1 MNRLISSL
9 ILCLI
14 VLAPEALADAGLSNG
29 MRQADR
35 DTQQLI
41 NAVQAAFQSQGKWP
55 PAPDAPEMQLCQAIQ
70 LFQQQVRR
78 LKQLSD
84 GNQSYA
90 TLQAQGNQ
98 VLASANTVRAY
109 LGSLVAFPQVSTSWT
124 AVANDMNSLPSLVQA
139 AAYSNGQGE
148 YPYQPN
154 PYRPNPI
161 GGDIAGG
168 IGGGIAGG
176 IISSI
181 FGGGVNPNFG
191 GNSSFSGASNPY
203 TNSLRQ
209 LDKDTQSFVAV
220 ATRFFQA
227 TGRLTG
233 STAGTD
239 GQFAL
244 ALQNFQSVIKNS
256 LRSTGNIPGQ
266 RQGQVQQLQ
275 MAGSGVEQY
284 INELGAP
291 VNVTSAWMQVRNDLG
306 AVSQNVYAG
315 INPVYSQA
323 PAYNQGGFVP
333 GYTQQGYPPTSYAP
347 GYAAQPAPNYNYA
360 GSGYPV
366 PGF

>member
-1 MNRLISSL
+1 MNRLICLL
-9 ILCLI
+9 ILCLM
-14 VLAPEALADAGLSNG
+14 VLAPKAQADAGLSNG

-41 NAVQAAFQSQGKWP
+41 NSVQAAFQSQGKWP
-55 PAPDAPEMQLCQAIQ
+55 LSPAAPEMQLCQALQ

-84 GNQSYA
+84 SNQSYA
-90 TLQAQGNQ
+90 TLQAQANQ

-109 LGSLVAFPQVSTSWT
+109 LGSLVAFPQVSISWM
-124 AVANDMNSLPSLVQA
+124 AVANDMNSLPSLVAA
-139 AAYSNGQGE
+139 AAYNSSESRN
-148 YPYQPN
+148 PFQPN
-154 PYRPNPI
+154 NPI
-161 GGDIAGG
+161 GSGIAGGIGGG

-181 FGGGVNPNFG
+181 FGGGSNANIAGNPSFG
-191 GNSSFSGASNPY
+191 GGANPY

-209 LDKDTQSFVAV
+209 LDRDTQSFVNV
-220 ATRFFQA
+220 ATSFFQA

-244 ALQNFQSVIKNS
+244 ALQNFQRIVKDS
-256 LRSTGNIPGQ
+256 LRSSGNMPGQ

-275 MAGSGVEQY
+275 MAYSGVEQY

-291 VNVTSAWMQVRNDLG
+291 INVTSAWMQVRNDLG

-315 INPVYSQA
+315 IPVVYGQQQV
-323 PAYNQGGFVP
+323 YNQGGFVP
-333 GYTQQGYPPTSYAP
+333 GYVQPAYPPSGYAP
-347 GYAAQPAPNYNYA
+347 VYGAPPAQNYNYA